1 MTELWYVR
9 FFNREAIEAWF
20 VKAKRLRFREARYFS
35 LQALLYKRDE
45 TTSLTEGK
53 SHAQR
58 WKPGK
63 EFLMQVSFSILEN
76 HSFRTVEQ
84 TLNLVLFLCCLGKK
98 LLQLM
103 YCPINIF
110 PIYFSLVKFIFY
122 FLWNDSITFSSTM
135 LSLATQRMLFRI
147 ICSRGCQIVLVE
159 RTLTVEE
166 QTFNHDNQPT
176 TMAMIPRGYLLILHY
191 HMPPEWFVIL
201 ISSTPPSLTLLHTR
215 LTHNSARHLS

>member
-1 MTELWYVR
+1 
-9 FFNREAIEAWF
+9 
-20 VKAKRLRFREARYFS
+20 
-35 LQALLYKRDE
+35 
-45 TTSLTEGK
+45 
-53 SHAQR
+53 
-58 WKPGK
+58 
-63 EFLMQVSFSILEN
+63 MQVSFSILEN

-201 ISSTPPSLTLLHTR
+201 CNPTLSNPLSYPPDPQFSKAPVLKRVWVHTWLCFCVSR
-215 LTHNSARHLS
+215 LSIQLFLQFFQFTYFITSYRFKVTDQATIVSPDSVCYRFEICWVIPGLS